1 MEEDRIYSERLKIII
16 AVMIT
21 FVITFCGTIFV
32 YYKYLAK
39 EGMIVNKY
47 ESSEEIATILNK
59 VRTTIENDY
68 KGEINDETLKEYAI
82 KGYVEGLGDEYTE
95 YLTASEWDSLD
106 STLSDYIGIGI
117 YLAENKNTNETIVLG
132 FVDENGPAAKAGLK
146 EGDIISEIDLEDV
159 LTKGSEYIASKI
171 KGIEETNVKIKVKRK
186 DKELTF
192 DITREKIK
200 MYKIKYEMLEDN
212 IGYIDFDS
220 FTDTSYDEF
229 KSAYEDLKS
238 KGAKSL
244 IVDLRD
250 NTGGYVDS
258 ALNIADL
265 FVDKNKTLLIT
276 EDNNNNRDIKY
287 SQNEKVIDVP
297 VVLLVNEYSAS
308 ASEILT
314 GILKDYKIA
323 TVVGTKTYGKGVMQ
337 SIFTGTYKGALKLT
351 TAEYF
356 SPNENKINGIGIQP
370 DIEVKLQE
378 TDEEKITKEN
388 DAQLQKA
395 IETIKKK

>member
-1 MEEDRIYSERLKIII
+1 M
-16 AVMIT
+16 
-21 FVITFCGTIFV
+21 
-32 YYKYLAK
+32 
-39 EGMIVNKY
+39 
-47 ESSEEIATILNK
+47 
-59 VRTTIENDY
+59 
-68 KGEINDETLKEYAI
+68 
-82 KGYVEGLGDEYTE
+82 
-95 YLTASEWDSLD
+95 
-106 STLSDYIGIGI
+106 
-117 YLAENKNTNETIVLG
+117 
-132 FVDENGPAAKAGLK
+132 
-146 EGDIISEIDLEDV
+146 EDV